1 MASQPTDPGRLPQSA
16 PVTLGCNGALE
27 RRRADR
33 AEHKQTRPISARKCR
48 LARWLR
54 RTANRERPRP
64 LTRTREPLLH
74 YRAAAVRSDLLEIA
88 ALLSTRTTP
97 TPPASPPCTTCSPTA
112 ATAPSTT
119 PTSTSPNYTRP
130 STTCAPASE
139 ARRTPSATKRAD
151 EHTETGPRLQ
161 TALVHYAR
169 AI

>member
-16 PVTLGCNGALE
+16 PVTLGRDGALE

-88 ALLSTRTTP
+88 ALL
-97 TPPASPPCTTCSPTA
+97 
-112 ATAPSTT
+112 
-119 PTSTSPNYTRP
+119 
-130 STTCAPASE
+130 
-139 ARRTPSATKRAD
+139 
-151 EHTETGPRLQ
+151 EHTHDPDPARVAARHNLLANGCDSPLYNTDILISELHATL
-161 TALVHYAR
+161 HYVR
-169 AI
+169 SGL